1 MPTPERFLIR
11 WRTGQRSIG
20 KTDGYGLGM
29 YATWFEDEI
38 NQQGAYVDA
47 WFNYSWFKSSVNG
60 NDNPKEKYRSRGLTG
75 SLEAGY
81 TQKLGS
87 NNYGD
92 WYVQPQAQ
100 VIWMGVTTPNRTEKN
115 GTHVRFN
122 GHATFKAE

>member
-1 MPTPERFLIR
+1 
-11 WRTGQRSIG
+11 
-20 KTDGYGLGM
+20 M

-100 VIWMGVTTPNRTEKN
+100 MIWMGVTTPNRTEKN

-122 GHATFKAE
+122 GHGNIQSRIGTRFYIQAECPVLIKESEVFSSTLM